1 MCTCYMHMSMTY
13 YIYAT
18 CKLHAQSGCIS
29 CKLHLHAVA
38 NVLKISATNNYTLDH
53 VCIKYHIYIRTHM

>member
-1 MCTCYMHMSMTY
+1 MLYAYVNEY

-18 CKLHAQSGCIS
+18 CKLRAQSGCIS

-53 VCIKYHIYIRTHM
+53 IMYQISHKH